1 MALSNKKI
9 ISFKIFVLHSLKKI
23 PGSLLFVFAFTFASA
38 QPTRLSIATDLGLQR
53 SFKKGQQYWA
63 GGHTIQ
69 AQFHFT
75 SKDGAYVFIS
85 YYTNGKFSNNVTA
98 TAKSAVTV
106 PRQINY
112 VNNAVMRFK
121 QISVGWKK
129 YMKGS
134 SDIEE
139 GWSIYGYAGFGLL
152 LGRVD
157 NSHSVPL
164 DTVVYNVPVRK
175 GKANFKRLTLDLGL
189 GWELPIGADTFI
201 YAEGRAWIPT
211 TDYPSKYIFVN
222 DNAPLVGMVN
232 VGIRILF

>member
-1 MALSNKKI
+1 M
-9 ISFKIFVLHSLKKI
+9 HSLKKI
-23 PGSLLFVFAFTFASA
+23 SGSLLFVFAFAIAAA
-38 QPTRLSIATDLGLQR
+38 QPAQFSIATDLGLQR

-69 AQFHFT
+69 VQFHFT
-75 SKDGAYVFIS
+75 PKDGAYAWVS

-106 PRQINY
+106 PQQINY

-121 QISVGWKK
+121 QISIGWKK
-129 YMKGS
+129 YLRGAFN
-134 SDIEE
+134 IEE
-139 GWSIYGYAGFGLL
+139 GWNIYGYAGFGLI

-157 NSHSVPL
+157 NAHSVSI
-164 DTVVYNVPVRK
+164 DTTVYQVPVRI

-189 GWELPIGADTFI
+189 GWEVPLGGDVFF

-211 TDYPSKYIFVN
+211 SDYPSKYIFVN
-222 DNAPLVGMVN
+222 DNAPLVAMIN
-232 VGIRILF
+232 AGIRILF

>member
-1 MALSNKKI
+1 
-9 ISFKIFVLHSLKKI
+9 LKKQI
-23 PGSLLFVFAFTFASA
+23 LIFFFLSFFSAVVFS
-38 QPTRLSIATDLGLQR
+38 QPTRFSIATDLGLQR
-53 SFKKGQQYWA
+53 SFKKEQQYWA

-69 AQFHFT
+69 GQFHFT
-75 SKDGAYVFIS
+75 PKNGAYVWVS

-98 TAKSAVTV
+98 TAKSIATV

-121 QISVGWKK
+121 QISIGWKK
-129 YMKGS
+129 YLKGTFNT
-134 SDIEE
+134 EK
-139 GWSIYGYAGFGLL
+139 GWNIYGYAGFGLL
-152 LGRVD
+152 LGRIE
-157 NSHSVPL
+157 NTHSVSI
-164 DTVVYNVPVRK
+164 DTTVYIVPVRV

-189 GWELPIGADTFI
+189 GWEAPLGADIFI

-222 DNAPLVGMVN
+222 DNAPLVGMFN